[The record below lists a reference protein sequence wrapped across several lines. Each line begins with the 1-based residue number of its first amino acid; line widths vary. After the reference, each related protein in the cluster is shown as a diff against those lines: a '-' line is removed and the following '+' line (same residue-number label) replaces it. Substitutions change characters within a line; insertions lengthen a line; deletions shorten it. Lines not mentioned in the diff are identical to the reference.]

1 MGSSPP
7 SSQASLARKDVR
19 RMLTIFAV
27 LAVAGVLM
35 FAVSRILG
43 LLLLVVAE
51 VFFVIAYRRF
61 SKISKGEG

>member
-1 MGSSPP
+1 MASPAPAPQP
-7 SSQASLARKDVR
+7 SLERKDVR

-35 FAVSRILG
+35 FAVSRVLG

-51 VFFVIAYRRF
+51 AFFVIAYRKF
-61 SKISKGEG
+61 SKISKGQA

>member
-1 MGSSPP
+1 MGPASP
-7 SSQASLARKDVR
+7 SSQSSLGRKDVR
-19 RMLTIFAV
+19 RMLAVFAV
-27 LAVAGVLM
+27 LAVAGVLL

-43 LLLLVVAE
+43 LLVLVAAE

>member
-1 MGSSPP
+1 
-7 SSQASLARKDVR
+7 
-19 RMLTIFAV
+19 MLTIFAV

-35 FAVSRILG
+35 FAVSRVLG

-51 VFFVIAYRRF
+51 AFFVVAYRRF